1 MHGLALDVAKV
12 ECRVVVVVEM
22 SGRRAAAGVMGMA
35 GDGWDGGE
43 EEGD

>member
-12 ECRVVVVVEM
+12 ECRVVVVEM
-22 SGRRAAAGVMGMA
+22 SRRRAAAVVMGMA